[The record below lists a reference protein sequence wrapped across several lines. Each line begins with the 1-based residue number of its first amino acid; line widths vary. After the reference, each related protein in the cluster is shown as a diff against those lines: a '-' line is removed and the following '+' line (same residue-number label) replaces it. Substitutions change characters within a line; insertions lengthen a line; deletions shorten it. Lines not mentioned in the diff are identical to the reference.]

1 MSRPTK
7 EKRERTQITN
17 LRNERGGITI
27 DPIDIKRTINEYYE
41 QLSTHKI
48 VCAILNEMY
57 QFLEKHS
64 LLKLKQEVHNLRR
77 SISIREIKSIIN
89 NLLERKAPGPDVF
102 IGEFYQIVK
111 EEVIPIP
118 YNHFQKIEVEET
130 LPHSVTAEL
139 YYYPKP
145 DKDITRKK
153 VTYQDASLT

>member
-7 EKRERTQITN
+7 KKRERTQITN

-89 NLLERKAPGPDVF
+89 KLPKQNASGLDEF
-102 IGEFYQIVK
+102 TGEFHK
-111 EEVIPIP
+111 TFREEIIPILHKKIGAEGILPNSVSEVSIILTLKPKISLEMKTIDP
-118 YNHFQKIEVEET
+118 Y
-130 LPHSVTAEL
+130 L
-139 YYYPKP
+139 
-145 DKDITRKK
+145 
-153 VTYQDASLT
+153 